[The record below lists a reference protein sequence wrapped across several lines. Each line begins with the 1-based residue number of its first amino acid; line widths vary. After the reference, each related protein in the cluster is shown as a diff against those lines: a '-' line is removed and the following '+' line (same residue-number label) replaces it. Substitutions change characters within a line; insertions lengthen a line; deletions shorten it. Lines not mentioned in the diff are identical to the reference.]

1 MAYDINAALERLEK
15 NLSEVESARKQVEA
29 IVATSEKLQSIIKQY
44 SDTLVTLNQEVGNF
58 IAEVN
63 KYRTLKTSELEAA
76 INKIK
81 TACEDVINKFNEDIN
96 SSTDLFK
103 EKFTETINAFGSE
116 NDRLAEQV
124 RRLDS
129 LHGTITDTTNELTEI
144 KSKLEFIVKFI
155 KDSQGEQDKALAD
168 IKSSVDA
175 IPTSVKA
182 DIDAAVEIINGH
194 ASNLNTKADD
204 IKAETDSAIQKLE
217 NINTIVT
224 ETKAICNGIKTDIAN
239 LKNSMDSGI
248 SALGGAININRWIII
263 IGIIALIALHFINI

>member
-1 MAYDINAALERLEK
+1 MAYDINAALERLEQ
-15 NLSEVESARKQVEA
+15 NLSKVESARKQVEA
-29 IVATSEKLQSIIKQY
+29 IVATSKKLQNVIEQY

-81 TACEDVINKFNEDIN
+81 TACEDVINKFNEDLK

-103 EKFTETINAFGSE
+103 AKFTETINAFGAE
-116 NDRLAEQV
+116 NNKLAEQV
-124 RRLDS
+124 SRLDS
-129 LHGTITDTTNELTEI
+129 LHSTITYTTNELAGI
-144 KSKLEFIVKFI
+144 KTKLEFIVQFI
-155 KDSQGEQDKALAD
+155 KDSQGEQDRVLAD

-194 ASNLNTKADD
+194 ASDLNTKADA
-204 IKAETDSAIQKLE
+204 IKSETDSAIQKLE

-239 LKNSMDSGI
+239 LKKSMDSGI